1 MEESPIVVVK
11 EDGRYYYRRCM
22 ALNIKDE
29 ETDKLAREVAE
40 RAGES
45 LTEAIR
51 IALRER
57 LQRLSGRQKA
67 ATQREKIYEILQRV
81 DSLPRK
87 TDLTDDEILGYDEH
101 GIPS

>member
-1 MEESPIVVVK
+1 
-11 EDGRYYYRRCM
+11 M

-29 ETDKLAREVAE
+29 ETDRLAREVAQ

-51 IALRER
+51 IALQER
-57 LQRLSGRQKA
+57 LQRLSGKQRA
-67 ATQREKIYEILQRV
+67 STQREKIYEILQRV
-81 DSLPRK
+81 DALPRK

-101 GIPS
+101 GIPR

>member
-1 MEESPIVVVK
+1 
-11 EDGRYYYRRCM
+11 M

-29 ETDKLAREVAE
+29 ETDKLAREVAA

-51 IALRER
+51 ISLRER
-57 LQRLSGRQKA
+57 LQRLSGRQRVS
-67 ATQREKIYEILQRV
+67 TQREKIYEILQRA
-81 DSLPRK
+81 DNLPRK

-101 GIPS
+101 GIPR

>member
-1 MEESPIVVVK
+1 
-11 EDGRYYYRRCM
+11 M

-51 IALRER
+51 VSLQER
-57 LQRLSGRQKA
+57 LQRLSGRPRA
-67 ATQREKIYEILQRV
+67 STQREKIDEILQRV
-81 DSLPRK
+81 DALPRK
-87 TDLTDDEILGYDEH
+87 TDLTNDEILGYDDY
-101 GIPS
+101 GIPR